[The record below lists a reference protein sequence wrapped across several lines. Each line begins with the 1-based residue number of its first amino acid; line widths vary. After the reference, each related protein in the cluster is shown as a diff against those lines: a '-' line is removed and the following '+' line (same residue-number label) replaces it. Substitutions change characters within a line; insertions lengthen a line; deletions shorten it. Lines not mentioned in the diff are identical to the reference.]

1 MCTKT
6 DDEGRLKN
14 TFKMTNQEVELFRQ
28 TGGGNGKIV
37 FQASVR
43 NKNLKGTGEIFLCD
57 DHGVTF
63 ISDIDDTIKI
73 TEVTSSTQT
82 LINTFSGDFKAVE

>member
-14 TFKMTNQEVELFRQ
+14 TFKMTKQEVELFRQ

-43 NKNLKGTGEIFLCD
+43 NKNL
-57 DHGVTF
+57 
-63 ISDIDDTIKI
+63 
-73 TEVTSSTQT
+73 
-82 LINTFSGDFKAVE
+82 